1 MANTNSGWSI
11 RVTVH
16 TSTALKHIC
25 FFLIILPWFDDFVPC
40 DVQTCRAH
48 LPLLNCSMLLPII
61 PYGIKLVIFVVVTG
75 ADGKIW
81 KFPSQRR
88 ICISMISQCTMLPTY
103 LPTLSYHFRCN
114 YLCNENF
121 LTTLPVHASLFLL
134 SRDRSSRIDRIC
146 SYGKFC
152 LKAEKFKRDTNLEL
166 KVSTLTMEVFT
177 AALWTLIN
185 DESDD
190 PYL

>member
-1 MANTNSGWSI
+1 MVKFGSSQAKDEF
-11 RVTVH
+11 VFH
-16 TSTALKHIC
+16 
-25 FFLIILPWFDDFVPC
+25 DFPVYN
-40 DVQTCRAH
+40 A
-48 LPLLNCSMLLPII
+48 S
-61 PYGIKLVIFVVVTG
+61 
-75 ADGKIW
+75 
-81 KFPSQRR
+81 
-88 ICISMISQCTMLPTY
+88 Y

-121 LTTLPVHASLFLL
+121 LTTLPGDASLFLL